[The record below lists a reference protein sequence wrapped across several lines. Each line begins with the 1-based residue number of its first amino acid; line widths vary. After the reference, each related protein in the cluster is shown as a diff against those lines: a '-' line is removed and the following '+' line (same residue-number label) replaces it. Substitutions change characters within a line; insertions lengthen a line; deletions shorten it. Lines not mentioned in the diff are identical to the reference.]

1 VLDRPKAVVTIID
14 KLYRIVEICNELLKP
29 WKKKGMLKKL
39 CVVALC
45 AVLASCSASGNKKVL
60 NSSSIANRPID
71 NIEINYS
78 KLSRIDVDLES
89 LGYDGDGLALAM
101 QQAQTSAAQSAGAS
115 GGAGAGLA
123 GALIGGSIAQNMAIS
138 GAISEK
144 NNRVPLLLAKMRSL
158 NYEKMWQASQFAV
171 NKESIHPKSAD
182 LKMVLTPK
190 VSVTADYQ
198 SFLITVEVDVR
209 EGNKQ
214 KYRNYFYLQSDQIV
228 DVQKGLPAL
237 EQKPA
242 AWIQQQLEQTMQ
254 ALPQLIALDLN
265 TGNSAPA
272 ATAIRFKNSMG
283 NFYERGSLLAKH
295 EKHLTFK
302 TLRGE
307 VKHMPYTQMQ

>member
-1 VLDRPKAVVTIID
+1 MKQTI
-14 KLYRIVEICNELLKP
+14 LL
-29 WKKKGMLKKL
+29 LTL
-39 CVVALC
+39 ALTVA
-45 AVLASCSASGNKKVL
+45 ACSAAGNKKVL

-71 NIEINYS
+71 NIEINYD
-78 KLSRIDVDLES
+78 KLSKIDVDLES

-101 QQAQTSAAQSAGAS
+101 QQAQNSAAQTA
-115 GGAGAGLA
+115 GAGAGGAGFA
-123 GALIGGSIAQNMAIS
+123 GALIGGSIAQNMAIT
-138 GAISEK
+138 GAIADK
-144 NNRVPLLLAKMRSL
+144 NRRVPILLSKMRSL
-158 NYEKMWQASQFAV
+158 NYEQMWQASQFAV
-171 NKESIHPKSAD
+171 NKQSTRPKSAD

-214 KYRNYFYLQSDQIV
+214 RYRNYFYLQSDQIV
-228 DVQKGLPAL
+228 DIQQGLPAL

-242 AWIQQQLEQTMQ
+242 AWIQQQLELTMQ
-254 ALPQLIALDLN
+254 ALPQLIELDVN
-265 TGNSAPA
+265 SGTSAPA
-272 ATAIRFKNSMG
+272 PTAIRFSNSMG

-307 VKHMPYTQMQ
+307 VKHLPFTRMQ